1 MLERLKKILIFPSG
15 YYAISISYVD
25 DMVEYQ
31 LIEFLYKDDELL
43 IKNRFFSNSLDKAF
57 KENFSKDYPILL
69 HIEGNNIINKV
80 VENKT
85 GYRNDLLFKADSN
98 EFYFY
103 EYHQNETVFISVSRK
118 QYIDE
123 CIKQISDM
131 GMFVTHLSFGP
142 FVMANLLHIA
152 KDYNVLSSSNYT
164 LETNDN
170 EVISFK
176 SIKTTNKE
184 YAINNETLN
193 QRELPLLAT
202 FLEYRYPNPNTEFNT
217 DFLVKSSNEFKYKK
231 WFKVAGIFMLVFF
244 LVSLT
249 ASHFLMD
256 YYKNSLAEKQSMYS
270 IHQQNTAKVIAL
282 KEERELKKKI
292 LQSSGVGNTS
302 FLTKYVAE
310 IGNSVLTD
318 ITLNKIDII
327 TLSKKINPTKKIDF
341 QMDSIV
347 ILGYSKNDASFNNWI
362 KILEDLVWIKKMDIE
377 DYSQETKLENSFKIK
392 IKI

>member
-15 YYAISISYVD
+15 YYAISISYVN
-25 DMVEYQ
+25 DMAEYQ

-57 KENFSKDYPILL
+57 KESFIKNYPVLL

-118 QYIDE
+118 QHIDE
-123 CIKQISDM
+123 CIKEISNI

-142 FVMANLLHIA
+142 FVMANLLHLV

-164 LETNDN
+164 LVRNDN
-170 EVISFK
+170 QVISFK
-176 SIKTTNKE
+176 NTKTTNKE
-184 YAINNETLN
+184 YVINNDTLN

-202 FLEYRYPNPNTEFNT
+202 FLEYRYPNQNIEFDT
-217 DFLVKSSNEFKYKK
+217 AFLVKSKNEFKYKK
-231 WFKVAGIFMLVFF
+231 WFKVAGVFMLVFF

-249 ASHFLMD
+249 TSHFLMD
-256 YYKNSLAEKQSMYS
+256 YYMNILFEKQSIYTMS
-270 IHQQNTAKVIAL
+270 QQNTTKITNL
-282 KEERELKKKI
+282 KEEKILKEKI
-292 LQSSGVGNTS
+292 LQSSGISNNS

-310 IGNSVLTD
+310 IGNSVPS
-318 ITLNKIDII
+318 DII
-327 TLSKKINPTKKIDF
+327 LNTISIIPLSKKIKPTEKINF
-341 QMDSIV
+341 EMNTIN
-347 ILGYSKNDASFNNWI
+347 IIGTTENDKSFNTWL
-362 KILEDLVWIKKMDIE
+362 KTLENLVWIKKMDIE
-377 DYSQETKLENSFKIK
+377 DYSQEANMENIFKIK